1 MVKSDCLCLNPY
13 SNGMLTIQKIDQTNI
28 EKAKRLNPYS
38 NGMLTIK
45 KTVFLKPKHCKSKSL
60 F

>member
-1 MVKSDCLCLNPY
+1 
-13 SNGMLTIQKIDQTNI
+13 MLTIQKIDQTNI